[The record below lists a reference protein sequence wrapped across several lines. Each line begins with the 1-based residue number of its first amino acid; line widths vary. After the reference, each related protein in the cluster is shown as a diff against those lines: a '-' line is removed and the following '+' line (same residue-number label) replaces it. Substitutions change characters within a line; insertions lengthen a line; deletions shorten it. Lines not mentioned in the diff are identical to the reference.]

1 MNVSAMIDCVNS
13 KLSGSSKMRESG
25 DLKIRIPAPAV
36 IASKASIHISTFR
49 DISSTLNTRNENILT
64 AKFTF

>member
-1 MNVSAMIDCVNS
+1 MNVSAMIDCVDS

-25 DLKIRIPAPAV
+25 DLKIRIPTPAV
-36 IASKASIHISTFR
+36 IAAKASIHISTFS
-49 DISSTLNTRNENILT
+49 DISRGVNNKDENILT